1 MSRPM
6 INATLFNVGTD
17 NDEYQELRQHMVE
30 TLTKD
35 ELDQPDHILQQILE
49 DHTMRMFEEFDDDN
63 LQDMYDTLKQ
73 DEVDPD
79 GITDMF
85 EPTPVEDKKDE

>member
-6 INATLFNVGTD
+6 MNKTLFNVGTE
-17 NDEYQELRQHMVE
+17 NDEYQELREQMVE

-35 ELDQPDHILQQILE
+35 ELDQPDHILQQMLE
-49 DHTMRMFEEFDDDN
+49 DHIMRMFEEFDDDN

-85 EPTPVEDKKDE
+85 EPTVVEDK